1 MVEQP
6 SPRRILF
13 VDDEESIRLTLPRIL
28 VNHGFEITSLASLDD
43 ALAEIKT
50 QQYDVLLSDLH
61 VSEIDGGFKL
71 IEEMRKVQPHCI
83 NFILSGYAADESLQR
98 AKAHEVAHFFIK
110 PVKIQE
116 LVLTINQKLPND
128 RQPD

>member
-13 VDDEESIRLTLPRIL
+13 VDDEASIRLTLPRIL
-28 VNHGFEITSLASLDD
+28 VKHGFEITSLASLDD

-61 VSEIDGGFKL
+61 LPEIDGGLKL

-83 NFILSGYAADESLQR
+83 NFILTG
-98 AKAHEVAHFFIK
+98 
-110 PVKIQE
+110 
-116 LVLTINQKLPND
+116 
-128 RQPD
+128 QPRG